1 MVKTKNQTKENL
13 GVQQQASDE
22 ILTDAFENLHLEQ
35 DRWRIIDKT
44 LQLLANGGYPFPPE
58 EIAICL
64 QVTPDMVISTL
75 RGFGAEFDKDGNIL
89 GVGLTLVP
97 TPHVYKAN
105 GQKLYTWC
113 AVDALLFPIMLK
125 HTAHIESLDPVSGDK
140 IQVTVTPD
148 GVQKVEPAAAVVS
161 WVNSSVDPSNI
172 RGSICHYVYF
182 FSSSET
188 ASKWIAEHPGK
199 MFYPVVDAFRAAK
212 KIHNKYSEMQA
223 DVCC

>member
-1 MVKTKNQTKENL
+1 MVKTKNQAKENL

-22 ILTDAFENLHLEQ
+22 ILTDAFENLHIEQ

-44 LQLLANGGYPFPPE
+44 LQLLANGGYPVPPD
-58 EIAICL
+58 EIAIRL
-64 QVTPDMVISTL
+64 QVTPETVISTL
-75 RGFGAEFDKDGNIL
+75 RSFGAEFDKEGNIL

-97 TPHVYKAN
+97 TPHVYKVN
-105 GQKLYTWC
+105 GRKLYTWC
-113 AVDALLFPIMLK
+113 AVDALLFPVMLK
-125 HTAHIESLDPVSGDK
+125 HTAHIESLDPISGDK

-148 GVQKVEPAAAVVS
+148 GVQNVEPESAVVS

-199 MFYPVVDAFRAAK
+199 MFYPVIDAFRAAK
-212 KIHNKYSEMQA
+212 KIHNKYSGMQ
-223 DVCC
+223 

>member
-1 MVKTKNQTKENL
+1 MVKTKNQIEENL
-13 GVQQQASDE
+13 GVQQASDE
-22 ILTDAFENLHLEQ
+22 ILTDAFENLHIEQ
-35 DRWRIIDKT
+35 DQWRIIENT
-44 LQLLANGGYPFPPE
+44 LQLLANGGYPIPPE
-58 EIAICL
+58 EIAIRL
-64 QVTPDMVISTL
+64 QVTPETVISAL
-75 RGFGAEFDKDGNIL
+75 RSFGAEFDKEGNIL

-113 AVDALLFPIMLK
+113 AVDALLFPVMLK
-125 HTAHIESLDPVSGDK
+125 HTAHIESLDLVSGDK
-140 IQVTVTPD
+140 IRVTVTPD
-148 GVQKVEPAAAVVS
+148 GVQKVEPESAVVS

-199 MFYPVVDAFRAAK
+199 MFYPVIDAFQAAK
-212 KIHNKYSEMQA
+212 RIHNKYSGMQQ

>member
-13 GVQQQASDE
+13 GVQQASDE
-22 ILTDAFENLHLEQ
+22 ILTDVFENLHIEQ
-35 DRWRIIDKT
+35 DQWRIIDKT
-44 LQLLANGGYPFPPE
+44 LQLLANGYPVPPE
-58 EIAICL
+58 EIAIRL
-64 QVTPDMVISTL
+64 QVTPETVISTL
-75 RGFGAEFDKDGNIL
+75 RSFGAEFDKEGNNIL

-97 TPHVYKAN
+97 TPHVYEVN
-105 GQKLYTWC
+105 GRKLYTWC
-113 AVDALLFPIMLK
+113 AVDALLFPVMLK

-140 IQVTVTPD
+140 VRVTVTPD
-148 GVQKVEPAAAVVS
+148 GVQKVEPEGAVVS

-172 RGSICHYVYF
+172 YVYF

-199 MFYPVVDAFRAAK
+199 MFYPVIDAFWAAK
-212 KIHNKYSEMQA
+212 KIHNKYSEMQT